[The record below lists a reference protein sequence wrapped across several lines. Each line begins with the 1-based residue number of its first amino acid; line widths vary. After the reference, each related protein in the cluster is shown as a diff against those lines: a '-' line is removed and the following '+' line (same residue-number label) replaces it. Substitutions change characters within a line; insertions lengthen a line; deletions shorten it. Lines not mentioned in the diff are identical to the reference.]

1 MLKSIS
7 LQIVPFFNPRH
18 NFYIMTHSHLES
30 IAERQEAEGKQT
42 VNLEDFITAITRLRQ
57 TRLIFEQLL
66 QRKERFD
73 LVAHFR
79 IAIFGSA
86 RTEEN
91 SSEFRFVAALA
102 KELVLARQIGV
113 VTGGGP
119 GIMQAANEGVEQAR
133 KTRAKNGE
141 KTHADNVGILVK
153 LPFES
158 GNGITHITTK
168 HENFSTRLQAFVSQI
183 KAAYCAQGGLGTA
196 LEMLYLLQLKQV
208 KHLEANF
215 PILAHPMWKEF
226 VEVLHKILYYDRLEK
241 GGVPLISEED
251 LQLVR
256 FTDDIDSIVETIAE
270 HYDLWQ
276 KNIRSKVDIVY
287 NPQKIDDFSLKDI
300 IQSVGAIP
308 IQQRRSSS
316 K

>member
-1 MLKSIS
+1 
-7 LQIVPFFNPRH
+7 
-18 NFYIMTHSHLES
+18 MTHSRLKG
-30 IAERQEAEGKQT
+30 IAEIQQAEQRQT
-42 VNLEDFITAITRLRQ
+42 FRLENFITAITRLKQ
-57 TRLIFEQLL
+57 ARLIFEQLL

-86 RTEEN
+86 RTQVN
-91 SSEFRFVAALA
+91 SSEFQFVAALTR
-102 KELVLARQIGV
+102 EIVLARQIGV

-119 GIMQAANEGVEQAR
+119 GIMQAANQGLEEAR
-133 KTRAKNGE
+133 AARAKNGE
-141 KTHADNVGILVK
+141 KTHADNIGILIN

-158 GNGITHITTK
+158 ANGITHITTK

-208 KHLEANF
+208 KHIETDF
-215 PILAHPMWKEF
+215 PILAHPMWEGF
-226 VEVLHKILYYDRLEK
+226 IEALNRILYYDRLENDE
-241 GGVPLISEED
+241 VPLISPED
-251 LQLVR
+251 LQLVK
-256 FTDDIDSIVETIAE
+256 FTDDIEKIVETVAG
-270 HYDLWQ
+270 HYDLWH

-287 NPQKIDDFSLKDI
+287 DPRKIEDFSLEQF

-308 IQQRRSSS
+308 IQAG
-316 K
+316 

>member
-1 MLKSIS
+1 
-7 LQIVPFFNPRH
+7 
-18 NFYIMTHSHLES
+18 MTHSRLKT
-30 IAERQEAEGKQT
+30 IAEIQKTEERQILS
-42 VNLEDFITAITRLRQ
+42 LENFVTAITRLKQ

-73 LVAHFR
+73 LLAHFR

-86 RTEEN
+86 RTEKD
-91 SSEFRFVAALA
+91 SSEFRFVS
-102 KELVLARQIGV
+102 ELSKAIVLARQIGV

-119 GIMQAANEGVEQAR
+119 GIMQAANEGVEEAR
-133 KTRAKNGE
+133 AARAKNGE

-153 LPFES
+153 LPLES
-158 GNGITHITTK
+158 SNGIPHITTK
-168 HENFSTRLQAFVSQI
+168 HENFSTRLQAFISQI

-208 KHLEANF
+208 KHIEADF
-215 PILAHPMWKEF
+215 PILAHPMWEEF
-226 VEVLHKILYYDRLEK
+226 VEVLCKILYYDRLEK

-251 LQLVR
+251 LQLVK
-256 FTDDIDSIVETIAE
+256 FTDDIESIVETIAG

-276 KNIRSKVDIVY
+276 KNIRSKVDIVFD
-287 NPQKIDDFSLKDI
+287 PQNTEDLSLQKL

-308 IQQRRSSS
+308 QPPN
-316 K
+316 